1 MTSATLPS
9 AAVRAEYEN
18 KVLRQNVKELQAQ
31 LQKAFIRIRE
41 LVRERD
47 DARNADR

>member
-9 AAVRAEYEN
+9 AAVRVEYEN

-41 LVRERD
+41 LVGERD
-47 DARNADR
+47 SRRSQ